1 MWQKSERE
9 IQHRGK
15 QDCNVVCGGG
25 LTMSISFEY
34 DDHVNTIESLRAKM
48 NDMLTRIA
56 SLEDKVRELYYLV
69 DCIRNGNLTG
79 E

>member
-1 MWQKSERE
+1 
-9 IQHRGK
+9 
-15 QDCNVVCGGG
+15 
-25 LTMSISFEY
+25 MSISFEY
-34 DDHVNTIESLRAKM
+34 DDHVDTIESLRAKV
-48 NDMLTRIA
+48 NDMLARIA

>member
-1 MWQKSERE
+1 
-9 IQHRGK
+9 
-15 QDCNVVCGGG
+15 
-25 LTMSISFEY
+25 MSIDYYTDEK
-34 DDHVNTIESLRAKM
+34 DEALRAKI
-48 NDMLTRIA
+48 NDMLARIA